1 MEEDK
6 TTQTGIR
13 PMTEGDAPAPKPCT
27 KELHR
32 RGGGILSIIQWLNTL
47 SFSACDGRDR
57 LQSLPPLSI
66 SRKVTSYTQLRE
78 KR

>member
-32 RGGGILSIIQWLNTL
+32 RGGYPEHHPIAEHPLIL
-47 SFSACDGRDR
+47 R
-57 LQSLPPLSI
+57 L
-66 SRKVTSYTQLRE
+66 
-78 KR
+78 